1 MGKWV
6 TPSPST
12 LLIRSGQRN
21 PRILLSPNT
30 HALAESRTHFC
41 PAAAAPEQG
50 KRVLHPSNTPSP
62 ILSGTCKKRP
72 SSCPIRQFESGFVFL
87 LVEKI

>member
-6 TPSPST
+6 PPSPST
-12 LLIRSGQRN
+12 LLIRSGQRD

-30 HALAESRTHFC
+30 QALAESRTHFC

-62 ILSGTCKKRP
+62 ILSGTCKKVP
-72 SSCPIRQFESGFVFL
+72 L
-87 LVEKI
+87 LAPLDNLNPVLFFS